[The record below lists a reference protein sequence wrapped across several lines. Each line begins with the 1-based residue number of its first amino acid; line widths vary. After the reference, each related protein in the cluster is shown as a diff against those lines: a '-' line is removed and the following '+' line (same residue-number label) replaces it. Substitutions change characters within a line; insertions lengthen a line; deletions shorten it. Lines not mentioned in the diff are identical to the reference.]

1 MGERV
6 CVLSGCVT
14 TFYNYHDERDAH
26 TRTSLPTPH
35 QTGEAHA
42 GQRASV
48 HCLVPGVVWG
58 GGA

>member
-26 TRTSLPTPH
+26 TRTSLPTPP
-35 QTGEAHA
+35 QATGTVSQVQPILPTNFCTTI
-42 GQRASV
+42 GY
-48 HCLVPGVVWG
+48 
-58 GGA
+58 